1 MEVRTKDQ
9 EIQAAEMR
17 LSHLEQDM
25 VEMSTLNEN
34 YRSQVMNLTT
44 KADIAETELR
54 ALRNQDSWISPD
66 LQVSSNIYIIISR
79 CPNPTLDFRIVV
91 QLFYFFFLE
100 KNPTYIQFSRK

>member
-44 KADIAETELR
+44 KVDIAETEMR

-66 LQVSSNIYIIISR
+66 LQVSWNILNKNKKKCS
-79 CPNPTLDFRIVV
+79 
-91 QLFYFFFLE
+91 FFTEE
-100 KNPTYIQFSRK
+100 KNANEIQRGS